1 MLLISE
7 EGKMAVSCYLLC
19 LVIFLVNGESTSYNS
34 TIEKERAQIYSTRD
48 YASEK
53 ASTAGDSSGDKDN
66 NCSSPLTC
74 CEDIGCNC
82 NELLPNDVLGC
93 SENTNLSVLYCDCVT
108 FEGESMAVG
117 QCLYSCRGNTD
128 SDIPTQYH
136 EIPTSMDEK
145 KEFICGDFNRNG
157 TLCGECKD
165 GYYPLVYSFDMHC
178 VQCPNGKANWW
189 KFLLAALLPLTI
201 FYLIILFLKV
211 NLSSSRL
218 HGFVFFSQ
226 CISIPAATRVL
237 LVSTMNAPK
246 IQTSVRY
253 LVSFYGIWNLDFF
266 RSLKLHICLGTDTL
280 QTLALDLIAG
290 VYPLLLIV
298 LTYFLIVLYDRNFR
312 PLVIMW
318 RPFGLVFSLFRSN
331 WEIRTSL
338 IDVFATFFLL
348 ANVKFLSVS
357 FDLLV
362 PVKVYHL
369 NYSGNYNYSLNLFYD
384 ATILYFGYRHL
395 PYAILAISVLVIF
408 VFLPVL
414 LLLLYPFRW
423 FQKFLN
429 LFPVRW
435 YILHT
440 FMDSF
445 QGIYKDGTEPGTRDC
460 RWFASI
466 LFISRLIL
474 MLVGGCTLNG
484 TYFPISAVVLVL
496 VAILYME
503 VQPYKTDMRSFTD
516 INVTFMILL
525 ALWYAS
531 IIGMKSPHIFILYIP
546 IVVISGTLP
555 LLYISVII
563 LHWIYS
569 HRKFHS
575 EIVQRFHAWRR
586 GYELLE

>member
-1 MLLISE
+1 
-7 EGKMAVSCYLLC
+7 MAISCYLLC
-19 LVIFLVNGESTSYNS
+19 LVIFSVDGESTNNNMLSKAS
-34 TIEKERAQIYSTRD
+34 APIYSTRNNIP
-48 YASEK
+48 EK
-53 ASTAGDSSGDKDN
+53 GSTAGRPQVLIDPSRDDN
-66 NCSSPLTC
+66 SNCSSPLTC

-82 NELLPNDVLGC
+82 NELLPHDVLAC
-93 SENTNLSVLYCDCVT
+93 SENANLSVLYCVCVT
-108 FEGESMAVG
+108 FEEESIDVG
-117 QCLYSCRGNTD
+117 QCLYSCRANTN
-128 SDIPTQYH
+128 SDTQYH
-136 EIPTSMDEK
+136 EIPTNMIDK
-145 KEFICGDFNRNG
+145 NEFICGDFNRNG

-165 GYYPLVYSFDMHC
+165 GYYPLVNSFDMHC

-189 KFLLAALLPLTI
+189 KFALAAFLPLTI
-201 FYLIILFLKV
+201 FYFIILFFKV

-290 VYPLLLIV
+290 VYPLLLMV
-298 LTYFLIVLYDRNFR
+298 LTYLLIELHDRNFR
-312 PLVIMW
+312 PLVIIW
-318 RPFGLVFSLFRSN
+318 RPFGLVFSIFSSN

-338 IDVFATFFLL
+338 IDAFATFFLL

-362 PVKVYHL
+362 PVKVYNL
-369 NYSGNYNYSLNLFYD
+369 DYTGKYNHSLYLYYD
-384 ATILYFGYRHL
+384 ATIPYFGNRHL
-395 PYAILAISVLVIF
+395 PYAILAISVFVIF
-408 VFLPVL
+408 VLLPVV

-429 LFPVRW
+429 LFPIRW

-440 FMDSF
+440 FVDTF

-466 LFISRLIL
+466 LFVFRFIL
-474 MLVGGCTLNG
+474 MLVSGCTLNA
-484 TYFPISAVVLVL
+484 TYFPIAAVVLIL

-516 INVTFMILL
+516 INVTFMVLL
-525 ALWYAS
+525 ALWYAALIGVSQS
-531 IIGMKSPHIFILYIP
+531 IMKSPQTFILYGLIS
-546 IVVISGTLP
+546 VISGTLP

-575 EIVQRFHAWRR
+575 EIIQRFHAWRH